1 MNRYE
6 KVRLDLESSIRKVQ
20 PSKPFSDIIDE
31 YAQKGF
37 RFKHIFAP
45 TGRNGTPK
53 FYDIIFERITDGKQ
67 YMYDYLQIEIDH
79 KAKNTDLV
87 EDYWDDVFHYDVKG
101 WRFVTVFAP
110 ANMKGGIPKY
120 YELIFEKEIITQ
132 FSQQAQQVSHV
143 PQQII
148 YQGNIPQPPHQQQML
163 NQYNQIPQPPLPPH
177 QIPYGEQDMSRPSDN
192 RMFEIPTEFPSQD
205 VKPIVQ
211 PHTVNTP
218 DIPVIN
224 NQEDSVETVSNREK
238 IHDLVFEEE
247 QMDRYEKPK
256 DIKEMMQSNDGV
268 EKVDKD
274 FAKRFFQ
281 QINKKESKVPM
292 KAKPTNVGFVDFDED
307 DFLDDEPNNTVD
319 FED

>member
-6 KVRLDLESSIRKVQ
+6 KVRLDLEGSIRKVQ

-31 YAQKGF
+31 YAKKGF

-45 TGRNGTPK
+45 TGKNGTPK

-79 KAKNTDLV
+79 KAKNNGLV
-87 EDYWDDVFHYDVKG
+87 EDYWDDVFQYDVKG

-132 FSQQAQQVSHV
+132 FEQQNQQMAQTPQ
-143 PQQII
+143 QQII
-148 YQGNIPQPPHQQQML
+148 YQGIPQQP
-163 NQYNQIPQPPLPPH
+163 YNQPLLNHQYGHLPQPPLPPN
-177 QIPYGEQDMSRPSDN
+177 QIPYGEQEMSRPSDN
-192 RMFEIPTEFPSQD
+192 RVF
-205 VKPIVQ
+205 
-211 PHTVNTP
+211 
-218 DIPVIN
+218 DIPNELPVYEQKSMPQHDVPVAPNIPIMEN
-224 NQEDSVETVSNREK
+224 DNEEFDIVSNK
-238 IHDLVFEEE
+238 DKVHNLVFEEE

-256 DIKEMMQSNDGV
+256 DKKEMIHSEVGH
-268 EKVDKD
+268 EKIDKE
-274 FAKRFFQ
+274 FAKNFFQ
-281 QINKKESKVPM
+281 QINKTKEKVPM

-307 DFLDDEPNNTVD
+307 DFL
-319 FED
+319 